1 MQISP
6 FFHNL
11 RSAYRAEL
19 DDMRSDS
26 EGLNI
31 LNQRL
36 AERRG
41 ELDFLV
47 SMLELSPEMVAVVLH
62 KAFRFNAAVA
72 MQQLL
77 THEPEDL
84 PEWDDLVKTLE
95 IAPWAA
101 PLIKTLR
108 KQAAGDWFLCVA
120 AALEYMESQPDH
132 AHANHASGDEEDDSD
147 DEGGDSTDD
156 DNEDRDDQ
164 HLSADDAGDN
174 DGRTREE
181 AGADWMAEQGFDRKE

>member
-47 SMLELSPEMVAVVLH
+47 SMLEISPEMVAVVLH
-62 KAFRFNAAVA
+62 KAFRFTSVMA
-72 MQQLL
+72 MKQLL

-84 PEWDDLVKTLE
+84 PEWDDLASTLDIE
-95 IAPWAA
+95 PWAA
-101 PLIKTLR
+101 PLIQTLR
-108 KQAAGDWFLCVA
+108 KQPAGDWFLSVA
-120 AALEYMESQPDH
+120 AALEYMASQPDH
-132 AHANHASGDEEDDSD
+132 AHDSHANDEDEDNAVDTENDARSD
-147 DEGGDSTDD
+147 DHSGS
-156 DNEDRDDQ
+156 
-164 HLSADDAGDN
+164 HLSADDADDS
-174 DGRTREE
+174 DGRSREE

>member
-1 MQISP
+1 MHISP

-47 SMLELSPEMVAVVLH
+47 SMIELSPEMVAVVLH
-62 KAFRFNAAVA
+62 KAFRFNTALA

-77 THEPEDL
+77 SQEPEDL
-84 PEWDDLVKTLE
+84 PEWDDLAKTLD

-101 PLIKTLR
+101 PVIKTLR

-120 AALEYMESQPDH
+120 AALEFMESQPQH
-132 AHANHASGDEEDDSD
+132 AHDSQASDED
-147 DEGGDSTDD
+147 
-156 DNEDRDDQ
+156 DRDDDE
-164 HLSADDAGDN
+164 SADDDSSDRSDQHLCADDADDG
-174 DGRTREE
+174 DGRSREE

>member
-19 DDMRSDS
+19 DDMCSDS

-36 AERRG
+36 AQRRG
-41 ELDFLV
+41 ELEFLV
-47 SMLELSPEMVAVVLH
+47 SMIELSPEMVAVVLH
-62 KAFRFNAAVA
+62 KAFRFNTAIV

-77 THEPEDL
+77 SQEPEDL
-84 PEWDDLVKTLE
+84 PEWDDVAKTLD

-120 AALEYMESQPDH
+120 AALEYMESHPQH
-132 AHANHASGDEEDDSD
+132 AHDSHASDD
-147 DEGGDSTDD
+147 DEGDEDEASDD
-156 DNEDRDDQ
+156 DNADRSDK
-164 HLSADDAGDN
+164 HLCADDADDG

>member
-47 SMLELSPEMVAVVLH
+47 SMIELSPEMVAVVLH
-62 KAFRFNAAVA
+62 KAFRFNTAMA

-77 THEPEDL
+77 SQEPEDL

-95 IAPWAA
+95 VAPWAA
-101 PLIKTLR
+101 PVIKTLR

-120 AALEYMESQPDH
+120 AALEYMESQPQHVHDSN
-132 AHANHASGDEEDDSD
+132 ASD
-147 DEGGDSTDD
+147 DEEGHEGDENADD
-156 DNEDRDDQ
+156 DADRNDK
-164 HLSADDAGDN
+164 HLSADDADDN

>member
-36 AERRG
+36 AERRS

-47 SMLELSPEMVAVVLH
+47 SMIELSPEMVAVVLH
-62 KAFRFNAAVA
+62 KAFRFNTAMA

-77 THEPEDL
+77 SQEPEDL
-84 PEWDDLVKTLE
+84 PEWDDLAKTLE
-95 IAPWAA
+95 ISPWAA
-101 PLIKTLR
+101 PVIKTLR
-108 KQAAGDWFLCVA
+108 KQPAGDWFLCVA
-120 AALEYMESQPDH
+120 AALEYMESQPQHTHDSH
-132 AHANHASGDEEDDSD
+132 ASD
-147 DEGGDSTDD
+147 DEEGDEDHASDD
-156 DNEDRDDQ
+156 DNADRSDK
-164 HLSADDAGDN
+164 HLSADDADDG

>member
-11 RSAYRAEL
+11 RSAYMAEL
-19 DDMRSDS
+19 EDMSTDS

-36 AERRG
+36 AQRRS

-47 SMLELSPEMVAVVLH
+47 HMLEISPEMVAVVLH
-62 KAFRFNAAVA
+62 KAFRFTSTLA
-72 MQQLL
+72 MSQLL

-84 PEWDDLVKTLE
+84 PNWNDLARVLE
-95 IAPWAA
+95 IAPWAI
-101 PLIKTLR
+101 PLIQTIR
-108 KQAAGDWFLCVA
+108 KQPAGDWFLSVA
-120 AALEYMESQPDH
+120 AALEYMANQP
-132 AHANHASGDEEDDSD
+132 NHTHNRHVD
-147 DEGGDSTDD
+147 DEDEVETTDD
-156 DNEDRDDQ
+156 ENEDRNDR
-164 HLSADDAGDN
+164 HLSADDADDT

-181 AGADWMAEQGFDRKE
+181 VGADWMAEQGFDRKD

>member
-36 AERRG
+36 AQRRG

-62 KAFRFNAAVA
+62 KAFRFNTAMA

-77 THEPEDL
+77 SQEPEDL

-101 PLIKTLR
+101 PVIKTLR

-132 AHANHASGDEEDDSD
+132 AHDRHASD
-147 DEGGDSTDD
+147 DEEGDEGEDTAD
-156 DNEDRDDQ
+156 DNNADRNDK
-164 HLSADDAGDN
+164 HLSADDADDG

>member
-36 AERRG
+36 AERRS

-47 SMLELSPEMVAVVLH
+47 SMIELSPEMVAVVLH
-62 KAFRFNAAVA
+62 KASRFNTAMA

-77 THEPEDL
+77 SQEPEDL
-84 PEWDDLVKTLE
+84 PEWDDLAKTLE
-95 IAPWAA
+95 ISPWAA
-101 PLIKTLR
+101 PVIKTLR
-108 KQAAGDWFLCVA
+108 KQPAGDWFLCVA
-120 AALEYMESQPDH
+120 AALEYMESQPQQTHDSH
-132 AHANHASGDEEDDSD
+132 ASD
-147 DEGGDSTDD
+147 DEEGDEDHASED
-156 DNEDRDDQ
+156 DNADRSDK
-164 HLSADDAGDN
+164 HLSADDADDG

>member
-36 AERRG
+36 AQRRG

-62 KAFRFNAAVA
+62 KAFRFNAAKA

-77 THEPEDL
+77 SQEPEDL
-84 PEWDDLVKTLE
+84 PEWDDLAPSLE
-95 IAPWAA
+95 IAPWAV

-108 KQAAGDWFLCVA
+108 KQSAGDWFLCVA
-120 AALEYMESQPDH
+120 VALEYMESQPDH
-132 AHANHASGDEEDDSD
+132 AHGSHASDEEEGDEV
-147 DEGGDSTDD
+147 TDD
-156 DNEDRDDQ
+156 DNADRNDK
-164 HLSADDAGDN
+164 HLSADDADDG

>member
-36 AERRG
+36 AQRRG

-47 SMLELSPEMVAVVLH
+47 SMIELSPEMVAVVLH
-62 KAFRFNAAVA
+62 KAFRFTAVTA

-84 PEWDDLVKTLE
+84 LEWDDLVHSLE

-108 KQAAGDWFLCVA
+108 KQPAGDWFLCVA
-120 AALEYMESQPDH
+120 VALEYMESQPQH
-132 AHANHASGDEEDDSD
+132 AHDSHASDEDDSD
-147 DEGGDSTDD
+147 EDETADD
-156 DNEDRDDQ
+156 DNADRNDK
-164 HLSADDAGDN
+164 HLSADDADDS

-181 AGADWMAEQGFDRKE
+181 AAADWMAEQGFDRKE

>member
-41 ELDFLV
+41 ELNFLV
-47 SMLELSPEMVAVVLH
+47 SMIELSPEMVTVVLH
-62 KAFRFNAAVA
+62 KAFRFTSAVA

-77 THEPEDL
+77 SQEPEDL
-84 PEWDDLVKTLE
+84 PEWDDLAPSLE

-120 AALEYMESQPDH
+120 AALEYMESQPQH
-132 AHANHASGDEEDDSD
+132 AHDSHASDDDDSD
-147 DEGGDSTDD
+147 EDESADD
-156 DNEDRDDQ
+156 DNADRSDK
-164 HLSADDAGDN
+164 HLSADDADDG

>member
-1 MQISP
+1 MHISP

-47 SMLELSPEMVAVVLH
+47 NMIELSPEMVAVVLH
-62 KAFRFNAAVA
+62 NN
-72 MQQLL
+72 
-77 THEPEDL
+77 
-84 PEWDDLVKTLE
+84 
-95 IAPWAA
+95 
-101 PLIKTLR
+101 
-108 KQAAGDWFLCVA
+108 C
-120 AALEYMESQPDH
+120 
-132 AHANHASGDEEDDSD
+132 
-147 DEGGDSTDD
+147 
-156 DNEDRDDQ
+156 
-164 HLSADDAGDN
+164 
-174 DGRTREE
+174 
-181 AGADWMAEQGFDRKE
+181 